1 MTPGSYVLAHN
12 PPTGPAA
19 WGKLP
24 TLLRE
29 QAHED
34 LATLKT
40 LDLENGAFTKA
51 STGHAAKGEEIR
63 WNS

>member
-1 MTPGSYVLAHN
+1 VTPGSYGLAHS
-12 PPTGPAA
+12 PLTGPAA

-51 STGHAAKGEEIR
+51 SSWSRCQGEEIR
-63 WNS
+63 WIW